1 MRVRADNGGMDNMNI
16 TPDSLNLFLALAND
30 ADNWGGTP
38 LLELS
43 PAERG
48 NLTQLKQADLL
59 TTFTDPEDGCVFAEF
74 TDAGVALAVAHG
86 IELGI

>member
-1 MRVRADNGGMDNMNI
+1 MNNTNI
-16 TPDSLNLFLALAND
+16 TPDSLKLFLALAND
-30 ADNWGGTP
+30 AGNWGGNP

-59 TTFTDPEDGCVFAEF
+59 TTITDPDDGCVFAEF
-74 TDAGVALAVAHG
+74 TEAGVALAVAHG
-86 IELGI
+86 IDKRDLGIW

>member
-48 NLTQLKQADLL
+48 NLTQLKQAELL

-74 TDAGVALAVAHG
+74 TDAGVALAAAHG
-86 IELGI
+86 IELSI